1 MYGKDKFPQQCS
13 YLMGWREAWLFLFF
27 FFFLYTSLLG
37 WDKNLSNSSQQHHGS
52 CNFHNAQREEKGN
65 AKKKGPAGWQQAA
78 SPCKLE
84 ECGNPRVP
92 TAREGAHLPVDAASS
107 RTGSSAGSPVPVYK
121 SLKTNEFSF
130 TLHSRW
136 LPCCLSGEET
146 EEALNQTPGPRPPWG
161 PWLAFNLNSGI
172 PRSAQV
178 FKHAAELPSRAAPAR
193 KRRSDKKLLGSELYL
208 VFLFVSSQEQQSSW
222 K

>member
-1 MYGKDKFPQQCS
+1 M
-13 YLMGWREAWLFLFF
+13 
-27 FFFLYTSLLG
+27 
-37 WDKNLSNSSQQHHGS
+37 SNSSQQHHGS

-65 AKKKGPAGWQQAA
+65 AKKRALQAGSKQ
-78 SPCKLE
+78 
-84 ECGNPRVP
+84 PRLANLRSAGTP
-92 TAREGAHLPVDAASS
+92 GCRPAREGAHLPVDAASS

-208 VFLFVSSQEQQSSW
+208 VFLFVSLQEQQSSW